1 MIGKLVLRRN
11 DIMLECYN
19 KNILVDATHTFQLV
33 SEALDFV
40 NSTKSIEEIELYQL
54 PDNNYTD
61 EELEECLHT
70 EFIPLLDE
78 DYLFEMARIPKKYTG
93 LPYDIWLDP
102 MGADRKNTHN
112 IPRLKLYV
120 DADTLVPVTISDNP
134 EIPQNVQENLKVKIK
149 DFLKIKKF
157 IIKYKLLFLMH
168 YYRQLDDVQISLLM
182 KNIMKVPNVGE
193 LDPAQVIDIVDN
205 M

>member
-1 MIGKLVLRRN
+1 MIGKLILRMN

-19 KNILVDATHTFQLV
+19 KDTLIDATHTFQSV

-40 NSTKSIEEIELYQL
+40 NSTKSIEEVELYQL

-61 EELEECLHT
+61 EELEKCLHT

-78 DYLFEMARIPKKYTG
+78 DYLFEMVKIPKRYTG

-134 EIPQNVQENLKVKIK
+134 EIPQNVQKNLKVKIK
-149 DFLKIKKF
+149 DFPKIKKF

-182 KNIMKVPNVGE
+182 KNIMEVPNVRE